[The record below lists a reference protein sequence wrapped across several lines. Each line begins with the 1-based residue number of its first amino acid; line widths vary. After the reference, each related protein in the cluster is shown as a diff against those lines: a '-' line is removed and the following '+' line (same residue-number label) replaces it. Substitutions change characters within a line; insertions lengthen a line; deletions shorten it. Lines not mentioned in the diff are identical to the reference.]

1 MDSNPYAT
9 QIPMPSQNDE
19 TGKPRFL
26 ASVAGFLF
34 GAMCGAMAGFA
45 SGALTGFTYR
55 LFNDLFVG
63 IVFFGL
69 EFTCRSP
76 LDFAAF
82 HGALALVPCAIWGAI
97 VGVAQGYSLC
107 QNQRGIRGFAIFCF
121 GVMLVSCLNGVIATM
136 RLEEIIPHF
145 WEGPFAGAVF
155 GIVAGIG
162 AWLIFLNRLR
172 SIVLQ
177 PKVRQLT
184 FILWKLL
191 SILLCCSLLFG
202 SLWQGQLGD
211 YAFRVKMQ
219 FATIIALTA
228 VFANLFM
235 LWKCCDKKVP

>member
-82 HGALALVPCAIWGAI
+82 HGALALVP
-97 VGVAQGYSLC
+97 
-107 QNQRGIRGFAIFCF
+107 
-121 GVMLVSCLNGVIATM
+121 
-136 RLEEIIPHF
+136 
-145 WEGPFAGAVF
+145 
-155 GIVAGIG
+155 
-162 AWLIFLNRLR
+162 
-172 SIVLQ
+172 
-177 PKVRQLT
+177 
-184 FILWKLL
+184 
-191 SILLCCSLLFG
+191 
-202 SLWQGQLGD
+202 
-211 YAFRVKMQ
+211 
-219 FATIIALTA
+219 
-228 VFANLFM
+228 
-235 LWKCCDKKVP
+235 